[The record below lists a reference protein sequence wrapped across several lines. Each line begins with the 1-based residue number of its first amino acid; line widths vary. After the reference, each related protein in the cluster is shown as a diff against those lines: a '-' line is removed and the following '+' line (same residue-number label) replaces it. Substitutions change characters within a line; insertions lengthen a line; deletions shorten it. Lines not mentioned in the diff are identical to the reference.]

1 MSRVARK
8 PTGGGGSQETGGGGS
23 QETGGGGSQDT
34 GSTVNIFT
42 LVRSVGVCIGERY
55 NSDLPKLSS

>member
-23 QETGGGGSQDT
+23 QDT
-34 GSTVNIFT
+34 GSTVNLQW
-42 LVRSVGVCIGERY
+42 LVFSRW
-55 NSDLPKLSS
+55 